1 MKKLFVLLFI
11 SCAGYASA
19 CTNFIVG
26 KNASADGSVFCTY
39 SADSYGL
46 YAARNITI
54 DDSEVDATGN
64 DYGIAASNALTI
76 NSGSV
81 TASGTGRSAI
91 SRWRRSAT

>member
-46 YAARNITI
+46 YAHLRHYPAGTHAKG
-54 DDSEVDATGN
+54 EVVKIY
-64 DYGIAASNALTI
+64 DYDTNVSPGSSNL
-76 NSGSV
+76 
-81 TASGTGRSAI
+81 
-91 SRWRRSAT
+91 